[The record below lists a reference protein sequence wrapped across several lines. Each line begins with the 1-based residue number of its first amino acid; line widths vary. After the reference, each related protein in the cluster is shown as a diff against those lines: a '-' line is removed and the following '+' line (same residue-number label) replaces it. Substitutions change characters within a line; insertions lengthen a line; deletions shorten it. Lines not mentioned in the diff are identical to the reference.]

1 VNGGGE
7 EAERLAR
14 GVASELRHDL
24 TRRFGFTHLDL
35 TFRADESRRE
45 LDVRGSVLVPRQRA
59 LLLRRLGAALPG
71 WRLEPRLSPIAGAGW
86 FALGGSIIALW
97 RELPGFGSPRSRSTE
112 MLAGDGPVE
121 LLVDRSATRLVRCM
135 DGTVGWI
142 DEPLGEAARMPTI
155 GPAHADPVRLG
166 ASLRGFLD
174 APYVLGGTTP
184 AGVDCTGL
192 SQRAFRTALR
202 LLLPRHSTDQLE
214 WSGHPERPLGRTGD
228 LVFTWTE
235 RDGPCHVGVV
245 LESHEPRVV
254 HASLSRARVVEEP
267 LTAFVAGASRVA
279 HATIEALLARHAES
293 RGKCRLE
300 LPEPGVGG

>member
-1 VNGGGE
+1 VNRGE
-7 EAERLAR
+7 ADAERLAR
-14 GVASELRHDL
+14 AVLSALRDDL

-45 LDVRGSVLVPRQRA
+45 LEVDGSVLVPRQRA
-59 LLLRRLGAALPG
+59 LLLRRLAAALPG

-86 FALGGSIIALW
+86 FALRGSAVPLW
-97 RELPGFGSPRSRSTE
+97 RELRGFASPRSRSTE

-121 LLVDRSATRLVRCM
+121 LLVDRSDTRLVRCM

-142 DEPLGEAARMPTI
+142 DEPLGEAATMPAI

-166 ASLRGFLD
+166 ATLRGFLA

-184 AGVDCTGL
+184 AGIDCTGL
-192 SQRAFRTALR
+192 SQRAFRAATG
-202 LLLPRHSTDQLE
+202 LLLPRHSTDQLA
-214 WSGHPERPLGRTGD
+214 WAGHPERPLGRTGD
-228 LVFTWTE
+228 LVFTWTD

-267 LTAFVAGASRVA
+267 LAAFLAGASRVA
-279 HATIEALLARHAES
+279 HATVDGLLARHTES

-300 LPEPGVGG
+300 LPEPGADE